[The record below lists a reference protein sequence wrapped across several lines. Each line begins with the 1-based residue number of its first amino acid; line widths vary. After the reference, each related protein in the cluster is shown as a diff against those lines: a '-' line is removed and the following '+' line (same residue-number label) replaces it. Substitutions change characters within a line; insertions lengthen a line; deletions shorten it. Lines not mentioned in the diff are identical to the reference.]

1 MADETIRIKLVS
13 EAGQYIGEMRLAAKA
28 TTALGKSVD
37 SVEGKQDKLDK
48 TTKKTTQSIE
58 RAKSAAQALGGR
70 YGELAG
76 RAEAAAK
83 AAGPLGVAVGAA
95 ALALTAGAAAATKM
109 VTEAIA
115 LTRHLGEITD
125 RADELALVGSGLD
138 EEDVALVED
147 ANDALDRLQGTFD
160 RLLVTVAGSTGFVG
174 AMVDAAD
181 AVNGV
186 ALALDNLDQ
195 AQRPAT
201 KATIENVNGI
211 RDFVLAYTGVTPVL
225 RAAGKALE
233 LVSDSTADLVD
244 EQKAAAE
251 EAQNLADIEA
261 TEAERQAMEAKV
273 AEARAKDDRQRR
285 EKAAAEQRKR
295 DEEEAARVARLQQKI
310 RDEYTKT
317 AEHKIATEEAWAEAF
332 AVIGE
337 RIAAQ
342 QQEELEYAQHLADLR
357 LEAAEMVASG
367 LADIGEG
374 ILSDQVARMERE
386 ADLLEEQG
394 RGAAH
399 IRKRAFV
406 VQKAADLAGAVT
418 STALAITRAAAQDGG
433 TGILSIPTAALGA
446 AQIAI
451 IAAQPPPPSFHL
463 GSRAGDMAPDEVQA
477 RLTRGEAVLT
487 RQAQTAL
494 GLDSTGIADA
504 NAGVGGDRPIVMVY
518 QHDRVSARY
527 HRDAAKLA
535 QLGAAPGRRVGR
547 REKF

>member
-48 TTKKTTQSIE
+48 TTKKTTHSIE

-109 VTEAIA
+109 VVEAVA
-115 LTRHLGEITD
+115 LTRHLGEITA

-147 ANDALDRLQGTFD
+147 ANDALDRLAGTFD
-160 RLLVTVAGSTGFVG
+160 RLIVTVAGSTGFVG
-174 AMVDAAD
+174 AISDAAD
-181 AVNGV
+181 AVNGLILAHERLADSQDV
-186 ALALDNLDQ
+186 AT
-195 AQRPAT
+195 R
-201 KATIENVNGI
+201 ATIANINGI
-211 RDFVLAYTGVTPVL
+211 RDFVLAYTGVTPAL
-225 RAAGKALE
+225 RAAGKAVE
-233 LVSDSTADLVD
+233 LISDSTADLVD

-261 TEAERQAMEAKV
+261 IEAERQAMEAKV

-295 DEEEAARVARLQQKI
+295 DEEEAARVAALQQKI

-342 QQEELEYAQHLADLR
+342 QQEELEHAQHLADLR

-399 IRKRAFV
+399 IRKRAFT

-494 GLDSTGIADA
+494 GLDGNGIADA